1 MVHCEDEFPRLE
13 VEGDCDLPRQRRHE
27 ALHILTVDQLL
38 QRALLG
44 HHQGLAGPQ
53 QRLPARC
60 MMYDGYRGPWCHFSH
75 DVIEEVM
82 DLVRG
87 PEQVLVRQRG
97 ELLRHQ
103 LQVVSRVLHLLQLPR
118 QVVPGIEN
126 NLHYMETIENLEE

>member
-1 MVHCEDEFPRLE
+1 MM
-13 VEGDCDLPRQRRHE
+13 G
-27 ALHILTVDQLL
+27 TV
-38 QRALLG
+38 A
-44 HHQGLAGPQ
+44 
-53 QRLPARC
+53 
-60 MMYDGYRGPWCHFSH
+60 WCHFSH

-126 NLHYMETIENLEE
+126 NLHYMEKIENLGE